1 MKKNIETCLERESI
15 QGAKQCL
22 FEMLQLFRK
31 LKLKTENVSEEEF
44 VELFYE
50 VDDVL
55 LTIDNEMAVS
65 RDFVVAEK
73 HELALSKAYSDG
85 FKCGVKH
92 AVDTDEAYSQ
102 GFIDGNKYALET
114 ADH

>member
-1 MKKNIETCLERESI
+1 MKNLETCLEREAI

-31 LKLKTENVSEEEF
+31 MKRENVSDEEF
-44 VELFYE
+44 NNLFSA

-65 RDFVVAEK
+65 KDFITEQL
-73 HELALSKAYSDG
+73 HELSLNEAYSKG
-85 FKCGVKH
+85 FKEGVKH